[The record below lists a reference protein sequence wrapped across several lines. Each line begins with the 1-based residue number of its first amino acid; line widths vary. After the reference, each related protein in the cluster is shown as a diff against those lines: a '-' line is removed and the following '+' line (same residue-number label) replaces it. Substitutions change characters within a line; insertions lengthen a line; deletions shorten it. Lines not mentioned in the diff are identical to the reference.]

1 MNILIN
7 GRMFKRHYLSVF
19 RIVIEQAFVFGTYPQ
34 SAVITFTDFPY
45 TTAKMPEIV
54 SRIEL
59 LEISPLIRAIVH
71 STEIR
76 PYPHAVLLV
85 AAERING
92 IVRQC
97 IRIILVGNG
106 QMGNL
111 VIRQIVNIQTRLCT
125 HPQLVVR
132 FELQGPHI
140 GVQQLP
146 RLACSLI
153 YLCQTVQRSD
163 IHAVMGSVDLPVNNI
178 IFENFISF
186 RILERLQRSFKVSF
200 RIVKII
206 RIQSQPTRIP
216 IQPEAGD
223 IGQSRIVQ
231 IVQQAPFI
239 RFITEQPLVFYRY
252 PDIIV
257 LVTSNHSDEIPDD
270 TAVIT
275 GLIESGKGI
284 QHGVVNKDSSIGS
297 NPDITPAVF
306 IECGYE
312 IPA

>member
-1 MNILIN
+1 MFHLPGPKIHPVQTTGERTYPQIIPVQAKAVDILIN
-7 GRMFKRHYLSVF
+7 GRMLKRLYLSVF

-34 SAVITFTDFPY
+34 GAIITFTDFPY
-45 TTAKMPEIV
+45 TTAEMPEIV

-111 VIRQIVNIQTRLCT
+111 VIRQIVNIQAGLCA

-132 FELQGPHI
+132 FELQSPHI

-146 RLACSLI
+146 RLAGSLV
-153 YLCQTVQRSD
+153 YLCQPVQRSD
-163 IHAVMGSVDLPVNNI
+163 IHTIMGSLTCQLI
-178 IFENFISF
+178 ISF
-186 RILERLQRSFKVSF
+186 LKISFPSASLKGCRGVSKSAF
-200 RIVKII
+200 V
-206 RIQSQPTRIP
+206 
-216 IQPEAGD
+216 
-223 IGQSRIVQ
+223 
-231 IVQQAPFI
+231 
-239 RFITEQPLVFYRY
+239 
-252 PDIIV
+252 
-257 LVTSNHSDEIPDD
+257 
-270 TAVIT
+270 
-275 GLIESGKGI
+275 
-284 QHGVVNKDSSIGS
+284 
-297 NPDITPAVF
+297 
-306 IECGYE
+306 
-312 IPA
+312 